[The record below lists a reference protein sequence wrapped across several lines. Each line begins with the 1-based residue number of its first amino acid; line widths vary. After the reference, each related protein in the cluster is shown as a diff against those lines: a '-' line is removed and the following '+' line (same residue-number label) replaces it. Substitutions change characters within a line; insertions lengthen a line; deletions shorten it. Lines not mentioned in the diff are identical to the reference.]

1 MVNNNLKYIL
11 YCIIMTCSVLV
22 IFTYYDCRTHSLYT
36 SILLLSK
43 FGLMSFGDISSV
55 MWFIKVD
62 VRSYAH
68 YTLWVNTGMGFL
80 KRKNPTSVVINDLI
94 NNYRN
99 IYSNQLSWKWNMISM
114 PLSHDKILNIY
125 SYRVSW
131 KNKTRHRMIDSRV
144 VM

>member
-1 MVNNNLKYIL
+1 
-11 YCIIMTCSVLV
+11 MTCSVLV

-43 FGLMSFGDISSV
+43 FGLKSFGHISSV

-80 KRKNPTSVVINDLI
+80 KKKKPTSLVINDLH
-94 NNYRN
+94 NNYTN
-99 IYSNQLSWKWNMISM
+99 IYSNQLS
-114 PLSHDKILNIY
+114 
-125 SYRVSW
+125 
-131 KNKTRHRMIDSRV
+131 
-144 VM
+144 